1 MCKYNKK
8 MGDESDIFGGST
20 EGMAIGLIV
29 LGLFIVLGGGGYW
42 WSSRKPAT
50 STVVVVGAAKTIA
63 DVEKKAADM
72 VAEVKTTEAK
82 KITKAE
88 IAEAKT
94 PAQIADAVVK
104 ENARLQGIE
113 NEKVAKKLIADNA
126 AKKLIDDAAKCIN
139 GTSGCTSMTRPK
151 CTADLQTNGNFVI
164 KDNQSKPLWSSGV
177 YPGIGY
183 SPYNAY
189 MQEDGNFVV
198 YDQNKKPIWA
208 TDTHNQGVGPYK
220 AMLEENCSL
229 SVYDKNERLWNS
241 SQLNSLGCYEETY
254 GDRIFSN
261 HIPGSHTVKSCNAYA
276 KKNNHDVF
284 GIQYGDECW
293 MGSKA
298 KKYDKFPNL
307 SCPTPR
313 VGYPYGTGGSF
324 ISNVYG
330 TV

>member
-126 AKKLIDDAAKCIN
+126 AKKLIDEADGKSCDGSNGVYKYLSGKCVPQSCDVGYDIN
-139 GTSGCTSMTRPK
+139 GLLCTKPK
-151 CTADLQTNGNFVI
+151 GYCHFDV
-164 KDNQSKPLWSSGV
+164 DNPTFYVLKT
-177 YPGIGY
+177 
-183 SPYNAY
+183 
-189 MQEDGNFVV
+189 
-198 YDQNKKPIWA
+198 
-208 TDTHNQGVGPYK
+208 TDTPGWKAGDECWAVNGGKTYHGQGDCLFNSGPGCNTLIDSDNNK
-220 AMLEENCSL
+220 I
-229 SVYDKNERLWNS
+229 V
-241 SQLNSLGCYEETY
+241 NSLGCYEETY